1 MTMYYLLTAAALY
14 ALGLAGGRTGRYAV
28 AAGLLVHGTF
38 IARRALLL
46 GRLPVTERLD
56 ILSLVSF
63 LIIILYAVLTRLY
76 RLKDLEYYL
85 IPLAALFAFTALFH
99 EPVNTVD
106 IFMVSPW
113 FYVFSAFNVLAYAF
127 LGAGAALC
135 LYHVINDDE
144 ALLEPL
150 GHRYTLYGWVFF
162 SVSLLTGSVW
172 FFLSYG
178 SYWYWTAKEFWSS
191 LIWLYYGIY
200 LHSRYLKSFRG
211 RPASFVG
218 LLGYPLVLFHYFGI
232 GTVIKSPWSQF

>member
-1 MTMYYLLTAAALY
+1 MYYLLAATACY
-14 ALGLAGGRTGRYAV
+14 ALGLTGGRTGRYAV
-28 AAGLLVHGTF
+28 AAGLFVHGTF
-38 IARRALLL
+38 IVRRALLL

-56 ILSLVSF
+56 ILSLISF
-63 LIIILYAVLTRLY
+63 LLVISCIFLRHRYKLRN
-76 RLKDLEYYL
+76 LEYYL
-85 IPLAALFAFTALFH
+85 IPLAALFAFTAVFH
-99 EPVNTVD
+99 EPINTMD

-113 FYVFSAFNVLAYAF
+113 FYVFSAFNVLAYVF
-127 LGAGAALC
+127 LGSGAALC
-135 LYHVINDDE
+135 LHHILNDDE
-144 ALLEPL
+144 ALESL

-218 LLGYPLVLFHYFGI
+218 LLGYPLVLFLHFGI